1 MGRFVWFLCGLIVT
15 GIASAQT
22 IIPTNYQH
30 WYTATS
36 GTEFTA
42 ILDNVRTLY
51 GLSTDHEF
59 QLIENESFDANT
71 QVQVYQQ
78 LYRGIPVDGG
88 IIRIINTPSSTR
100 VNTNIISDISDTRNA
115 TISQE
120 TALDLAMSLHPAR
133 RYAWEDAVAE
143 SVLQRAAGK
152 LASHAPVP
160 ELVWF
165 STDLSMHSTSIRLAW
180 RVEIFSLDPL
190 QKTVYYLDA
199 YTGETLLTFDN
210 LCTSGVEGVAETRY
224 HGTQSFMTDS
234 LAPESYR
241 LRDYTRGQGID
252 TYDLN
257 KTSFLSLAVDFTDT
271 DNVWNTANADQD
283 EVANDIHW
291 GAQMSY
297 DYYLSHHGLDSY
309 DGNGAPII
317 SYAHMGYKYINA
329 FWAGSYM
336 AFGDADSSSGYYP
349 LTTIDVVSHEL
360 THGVTQRSSNLV
372 YRNESGALNE
382 SFSDIFGKAVEYYN
396 DRAQFNWGVA
406 SHAVP
411 TRGGIRN
418 MANPKKHNNPH
429 TYKGQ
434 HWESGSFDNGGVH
447 INSGVQNKWFQLLVE
462 GGSGTNDN
470 GFSYQLDS
478 IGWQKAEAIAFR
490 NLQVYLSRNSQF
502 IDARMGSLLAAE
514 DLYGTCSPEWIAV
527 AKAWDAVGVGLPY
540 AEFDLALQSV
550 ILPSSSCALGAAEP
564 VSVRVYNNSCISTL
578 PAGQTLPL
586 AMTLNGGAIVFD
598 TVTLQNDLPPN
609 RNTTL
614 LLNATLD
621 LSAEQRHE
629 VKLWVTSAGDTITI
643 NDTLTASTT
652 HREWQNTDVGID
664 RILGPANACFQPD
677 PVPVS
682 VRLKFFGCD
691 SLAAGTRIP
700 VVIVNNKQDTFTA
713 ELVTDKTLF
722 NNETTDLST
731 GAILDV
737 SRFGYY
743 NLEVFTQFAGDMN
756 PGNDLAGGYRVQ
768 TAYPYQY
775 GDMVTFR
782 HINFS
787 KDSLYISAGSRGEAR
802 VDPRAGNVGG
812 FGLLLSGTTVAPRA
826 FYQFPDSANV
836 WTVNNNSRTSGCF
849 CVDATNSSTF
859 SVTFDLRQ
867 TKTDIHEI
875 LAGQDLPYSSNMR
888 VLVDGQQITPTFL
901 AKTMDSDPFE
911 TYTLTLDTMAGRQFE
926 LCFESRNLSSR
937 TGDILRNI
945 GDNTYIDNVRF
956 GDAGNNVGITT
967 AVMLQAALFPN
978 PANQSALLVMPAIDN
993 SVRFTVVDV
1002 TGRIILQ
1009 GNATGE
1015 QTAISTASWSS
1026 GLYYVL
1032 LEAEGVRQ
1040 HLPLMVTH

>member
-1 MGRFVWFLCGLIVT
+1 MVRIVWFLCGLIAGGLAV
-15 GIASAQT
+15 AQT
-22 IIPTNYQH
+22 LTPTEYQH
-30 WYTATS
+30 WYTTAS
-36 GTEFTA
+36 GTEVSA
-42 ILDNVRTLY
+42 ILNNVRSTY
-51 GLSTDHEF
+51 DLSNDHSF
-59 QLIENESFDANT
+59 QIIDNEWVDAST
-71 QVQVYQQ
+71 QVTVYQQ
-78 LYRGIPVDGG
+78 LYHGIVVDGG
-88 IIRIINTPSSTR
+88 LIKIVQTPSSTR
-100 VNTNIISDISDTRNA
+100 VNVHIISDVSTLTTPN
-115 TISQE
+115 ISQE
-120 TALDLAMSLHPAR
+120 DALQAVLALHPAQ

-143 SVLQRAAGK
+143 SVIQRVDSK
-152 LASHAPVP
+152 LASHTPVP
-160 ELVWF
+160 ELVWM
-165 STDLSMHSTSIRLAW
+165 STDLSMVPTSIRLAW

-190 QKTVYYLDA
+190 QKTVYYLNA
-199 YTGETLLTFDN
+199 NTGESILSFDN

-224 HGTQSFMTDS
+224 HGTQSFITDS

-241 LRDYTRGQGID
+241 LRDYTRGQGIE

-271 DNVWNTANADQD
+271 DNYWNTANADQD

-297 DYYLSHHGLDSY
+297 DYYLTHHGLDSY

-336 AFGDADSSSGYYP
+336 AFGDADSNSGYYP

-418 MANPKKHNNPH
+418 MANPKKHDNPN

-502 IDARMGSLLAAE
+502 IDARVGSLLAAE

-540 AEFDLALQSV
+540 SESDLALQA
-550 ILPSSSCALGAAEP
+550 IIMPGSSCALTAAEP
-564 VSVRVYNNSCISTL
+564 VSVRVYNNSCVTTL

-609 RNTTL
+609 RNTTV

-643 NDTLTASTT
+643 NDTLTAATT
-652 HREWQNTDVGID
+652 HREFQNTDVGID
-664 RILGPANACFQPD
+664 RILGPASTCFQPD
-677 PVPVS
+677 PVPVV

-691 SLAAGTRIP
+691 SLAAGTRVP
-700 VVIVNNKQDTFTA
+700 VVLVNNKQDTFSTD
-713 ELVTDKTLF
+713 LVTDKTLF
-722 NNETTDLST
+722 TNETTDLST
-731 GAILDV
+731 DAILDV

-743 NLEVFTQFAGDMN
+743 NLEVFTRYPGDVN
-756 PGNDLAGGYRVQ
+756 ASNDLAGGYRIQ

-787 KDSLYISAGSRGEAR
+787 KDSLYITAGSRGEAR

-812 FGLLLSGTTVAPRA
+812 FGLLLSGTAVSPRA
-826 FYQFPDSANV
+826 FYQFPDSATV

-849 CVDATNSSTF
+849 CVDATNSSVF

-888 VLVDGQQITPTFL
+888 VLIDGQQITPTFL
-901 AKTMDSDPFE
+901 AKTLDSDPFE
-911 TYTLTLDTMAGRQFE
+911 TYTLSLDSMVGRQFE

-956 GDAGNNVGITT
+956 GDAGSNVGIAATER
-967 AVMLQAALFPN
+967 LQAVIFPN
-978 PANQSALLVMPAIDN
+978 PANQSAVLLLPDLDDVVLYTI
-993 SVRFTVVDV
+993 VDV
-1002 TGRIILQ
+1002 TGRLISQ
-1009 GNATGE
+1009 GTGAGG
-1015 QTAISTASWSS
+1015 QTIISTEAWSS

-1032 LEAEGVRQ
+1032 LDAEGVRQ